1 MEIVSY
7 EARVAKMQKPGDV
20 DRQLRLANIYVKSLR
35 LKFKKAPSLDEKLVL
50 GKAVKDAESV
60 LRQLRLT
67 FFDLQDRLVER
78 TH

>member
-20 DRQLRLANIYVKSLR
+20 DRQLRLAKIYVKSLR

-67 FFDLQDRLVER
+67 FFDLQDKFER